1 MELVGVGCT
10 ALIAVVFGFAAVG
23 KLRGRSA
30 WADFVA
36 TTGALLPTRRPPVG
50 AVAVVVVGGEVA
62 TALLAA
68 VALVVRRAAAVELA
82 AFCCAAVLL
91 VAFLVGIAGVLRSG
105 RRVRCRCFGS
115 GGAVFG
121 RNHLVRNG
129 FLLLVVVCGLT
140 SGRYAQLDGAALVAA
155 AAGAACGLF
164 VTYWDELVFLFLGQ
178 RTLTQK
184 ELR

>member
-10 ALIAVVFGFAAVG
+10 ALVAVVFGFAAVG

-36 TTGALLPTRRPPVG
+36 TTGAMLPTRRPP
-50 AVAVVVVGGEVA
+50 AAQVAVVVVGAELA
-62 TALLAA
+62 TTLLAVA
-68 VALVVRRAAAVELA
+68 ALVTGAAAVELA

-91 VAFLVGIAGVLRSG
+91 VAFLGGIAGVLRAG
-105 RRVRCRCFGS
+105 RAVRCRCFGS

-129 FLLLVVVCGLT
+129 VLLLLV
-140 SGRYAQLDGAALVAA
+140 
-155 AAGAACGLF
+155 ACGLIAGSTGPHPPLDTAALLACCAGATAGL
-164 VTYWDELVFLFLGQ
+164 VVAHWDELAFLFADP
-178 RTLTQK
+178 K
-184 ELR
+184 KA